1 MPVLKSEIST
11 RGATYQ
17 ANRKAM
23 LEAIDIVAE
32 ASRLAIDGGGEKAR
46 ERHVSRGKL
55 LPRDRVAQLLDPGSP
70 FLEVGLTAM
79 RR

>member
-11 RGATYQ
+11 RSASFE

-32 ASRLAIDGGGEKAR
+32 ASRLAIDGGGEKRANAMFRAENCSRANAWRNCSIPAR
-46 ERHVSRGKL
+46 LFSKSG
-55 LPRDRVAQLLDPGSP
+55 
-70 FLEVGLTAM
+70 
-79 RR
+79 